1 MNDLLPIINQDDG
14 RIAVSGRALHEFLE
28 VKTPYKK
35 WFERMTE
42 YGFAEGQDYCSFL
55 SDSTFEQKCPKLESD
70 ISRVGRPATDHVLT
84 LDMAKELSMIQRTD
98 RGKQARQYFIA
109 VEKEYNSPEKLMAR
123 ALQVANKELATLRV
137 QNDQQKQIIGELQ
150 PKADYTDRILRS
162 TSLVTI
168 GQIAKDYGMSARAM
182 NALLHELKVQYKQS
196 DQWFLYACYH
206 DKGYTH
212 SETIEI
218 PHKSDPAKTFVKMNT
233 KWTQKGRLFLYELLK
248 DAGYLPLIEQVDEAM

>member
-1 MNDLLPIINQDDG
+1 MNELLPIINQDDG

-28 VKTPYKK
+28 VKTRYND
-35 WFERMTE
+35 WFERMKG
-42 YGFAEGQDYCSFL
+42 YGFVENQDFAL
-55 SDSTFEQKCPKLESD
+55 FTQK
-70 ISRVGRPATDHVLT
+70 RVSSNVTGIKVIQDHVLT

>member
-28 VKTPYKK
+28 VKTPYTQ
-35 WFERMTE
+35 WFDRMRG
-42 YGFAEGQDYCSFL
+42 YGFTEDQDFILFS
-55 SDSTFEQKCPKLESD
+55 QKSESSNVTGVKV
-70 ISRVGRPATDHVLT
+70 IQDHVLT

-98 RGKQARQYFIA
+98 KGKQARQYFIA

-123 ALQVANKELATLRV
+123 ALQFAKQELATLRI
-137 QNDQQKQIIGELQ
+137 QSDQQKQIIGELQ

>member
-14 RIAVSGRALHEFLE
+14 RIAVSGRTLHEFLE
-28 VKTPYKK
+28 VKTRYND
-35 WFERMTE
+35 WFKRMVD
-42 YGFAEGQDYCSFL
+42 YGFEENKDFGAIA
-55 SDSTFEQKCPKLESD
+55 QK
-70 ISRVGRPATDHVLT
+70 RVTAQGNETVYQDHVLT

>member
-28 VKTPYKK
+28 VKTRYDI
-35 WFERMTE
+35 WFNRMKD
-42 YGFAEGQDYCSFL
+42 YGFAENQDFGAIA
-55 SDSTFEQKCPKLESD
+55 QKRTTAQGNET
-70 ISRVGRPATDHVLT
+70 VYQDHVLT

>member
-28 VKTPYKK
+28 VKTPYTQ
-35 WFERMTE
+35 WFDRMKG
-42 YGFAEGQDYCSFL
+42 YGFTENQDFILFS
-55 SDSTFEQKCPKLESD
+55 QKSESSNVTGVKV
-70 ISRVGRPATDHVLT
+70 IQDHVLT

-218 PHKSDPAKTFVKMNT
+218 PHKSDPAKTFVKMST

>member
-1 MNDLLPIINQDDG
+1 MNELLPIINQDDG

-28 VKTPYKK
+28 VKTRYDI
-35 WFERMTE
+35 WFNRMKD
-42 YGFAEGQDYCSFL
+42 YGFAENQDFGAIA
-55 SDSTFEQKCPKLESD
+55 QK
-70 ISRVGRPATDHVLT
+70 RTTAQGNATVYQDHVLT

>member
-1 MNDLLPIINQDDG
+1 MNDLLPIINQDEG
-14 RIAVSGRALHEFLE
+14 RIAVSGRTLHEFLE
-28 VKTPYKK
+28 VKTRYND
-35 WFERMTE
+35 WFKRMVD
-42 YGFAEGQDYCSFL
+42 YGFEENKDFGAIA
-55 SDSTFEQKCPKLESD
+55 QK
-70 ISRVGRPATDHVLT
+70 RVTAQGNETVYQDHVLT

>member
-1 MNDLLPIINQDDG
+1 MNELLPIINQDDG

-28 VKTPYKK
+28 VKTRYDI
-35 WFERMTE
+35 WFNRMKD
-42 YGFAEGQDYCSFL
+42 YGFAENQDFGAIA
-55 SDSTFEQKCPKLESD
+55 QKRTTAQGNET
-70 ISRVGRPATDHVLT
+70 VYQDHVLT